1 MGVRSTFA
9 GINTMYRGVSTNRLS
24 LETTGH
30 NMTNANVEGY
40 SRQSVNQAAVMPDT
54 IYANGIRQFVGSG
67 VDSLSITRAR
77 DVYADKQYWREY
89 ADQEYAAV
97 RQKNYQKLE
106 AIFNDSDNTGMENA
120 LLAFYQSWVD
130 MSKEASNTSERTA
143 VIEQSGILIDRM
155 QASTKQLQQQIKFEY
170 DDIQIN
176 VTHINSITD
185 RLVKLNK
192 SIMAAESAGG
202 MANDLRDE
210 RDNLVD
216 ELSGYMSITV
226 SENANSMYTIVSNGA
241 SLVNGIA
248 KLDLKIGPE
257 HDDGSMPGNPN
268 PKYGVTDYNIEIGDT
283 GVVFDPLTG
292 KLKAEV
298 DAIKEDKA
306 YIDEIARMAAF
317 LLTEFNAQH
326 KAGAGM
332 DVYEPDAD
340 TKQFPTSGINF
351 FGENDPSQYG
361 GAKHDDDNRV
371 AYIWN
376 EETQTVGIYK
386 QAYSDPPE
394 ALGGT
399 WKVSSTIYNNGTAQ
413 YEWIDST
420 GTAQTLTGAWDYLD
434 GVNIINALKV
444 ADDITAVDG
453 ERKIAARTLY
463 ETDDKRTNQ
472 TASGD
477 ERMSHLDLLDKFMT
491 PGGTLNYDVSYITGT
506 EVKDVPAPG
515 TGTVTVLTLNHTP
528 NGTADGSNAVLL
540 STLLN
545 LEFKERTEDK
555 KLNPGDASRTDYKDK
570 ASMGAASL
578 QSFYNKRMTA
588 LGVDSAQMNNKVVAQ
603 EDIVEQVTQ
612 WRTSVAGVN
621 WDEELTNMIMFQQGY
636 SACSRC
642 LTTMDEMLDRLIN
655 STGVVGR

>member
-106 AIFNDSDNTGMENA
+106 AIFNDADDTGMQNA

-143 VIEQSGILIDRM
+143 VIEQAGILIDRM

-298 DAIKEDKA
+298 DAINEDKE

-332 DVYEPDAD
+332 DVYEPDAG

-351 FGENDPSQYG
+351 FGENDPAQYNSPVPNS
-361 GAKHDDDNRV
+361 NRV
-371 AYIWN
+371 AYIWD
-376 EETQTVGIYK
+376 ETSQEVRIYEQTYYPSIT
-386 QAYSDPPE
+386 ADNTWRINSHIWT
-394 ALGGT
+394 LG
-399 WKVSSTIYNNGTAQ
+399 SA
-413 YEWIDST
+413 T
-420 GTAQTLTGAWDYLD
+420 GGSLATLD

-444 ADDITAVDG
+444 ADEITAVDG
-453 ERKIAARTLY
+453 ERKIAARSLY
-463 ETDDKRTNQ
+463 ETDENRTEEL
-472 TASGD
+472 TSGNK
-477 ERMSHLDLLDKFMT
+477 RMSHLDLLNLYMT
-491 PGGTLNYDVSYITGT
+491 ADDTLHTYDVSYLSG
-506 EVKDVPAPG
+506 KDASG
-515 TGTVTVLTLNHTP
+515 KLELNNVV

-545 LEFKERTEDK
+545 LEDKNRTEDTV
-555 KLNPGDASRTDYKDK
+555 LNTGAATDYKYK

>member
-106 AIFNDSDNTGMENA
+106 AIFNDADDTGMQNA

-143 VIEQSGILIDRM
+143 VIEQAGILIDRM

-298 DAIKEDKA
+298 DAIKEDKD

-332 DVYEPDAD
+332 DVYEPDS
-340 TKQFPTSGINF
+340 TTGSEKFPTSGINF
-351 FGENDPSQYG
+351 FGENDPNQYG
-361 GAKHDDDNRV
+361 GGEAHADANRV
-371 AYIWN
+371 AYIWD
-376 EETQTVGIYK
+376 EGTQTVGIYK
-386 QAYSDPPE
+386 QKYSDPPTVS
-394 ALGGT
+394 GDT
-399 WKVSSTIYNNGTAQ
+399 WKVSSTIYNDGSATASL
-413 YEWIDST
+413 DGHTVS
-420 GTAQTLTGAWDYLD
+420 GAWDYLD

-444 ADDITAVDG
+444 SDTITEVDG

-491 PGGTLNYDVSYITGT
+491 PGGTLNYDVSYITGS
-506 EVKDVPAPG
+506 EVIN
-515 TGTVTVLTLNHTP
+515 TGSGDVTVLTLNHTT

-545 LEFKERTEDK
+545 LEFKERTEDTQ
-555 KLNPGDASRTDYKDK
+555 LNPNPVTGQNYKDK
-570 ASMGAASL
+570 ASLGAASL
-578 QSFYNKRMTA
+578 QSYYNKRMTA

>member
-106 AIFNDSDNTGMENA
+106 AIFNDSDDTGMQNA

-143 VIEQSGILIDRM
+143 VIEQAGILIDRM
-155 QASTKQLQQQIKFEY
+155 QSSTKQLQQQIKFEY
-170 DDIQIN
+170 DDIKIN
-176 VTHINSITD
+176 VEHINSITD

-192 SIMAAESAGG
+192 SIMAAEAAGG

-226 SENANSMYTIVSNGA
+226 SENENSMYTIVSNGA

-257 HDDGSMPGNPN
+257 HPDGSMPGDPD
-268 PKYGVTDYNIEIGDT
+268 PKYGVTNYNIEIGDT

-298 DAIKEDKA
+298 DAIKEDKE

-326 KAGAGM
+326 KTGAGM
-332 DVYEPDAD
+332 DVYEPDTA
-340 TKQFPTSGINF
+340 TGSFPTSGINF
-351 FGENDPSQYG
+351 FGSNDPAQYN
-361 GAKHDDDNRV
+361 APVPNSNRV
-371 AYIWN
+371 AYIWD
-376 EETQTVGIYK
+376 ETSQEVRIYEQTY
-386 QAYSDPPE
+386 YSSITADNTWRINSHIWT
-394 ALGGT
+394 LG
-399 WKVSSTIYNNGTAQ
+399 SA
-413 YEWIDST
+413 T
-420 GTAQTLTGAWDYLD
+420 GGSLATLD

-444 ADDITAVDG
+444 ADEITAVDG
-453 ERKIAARTLY
+453 ERKIAARSLY
-463 ETDDKRTNQ
+463 ETDENRTEEL
-472 TASGD
+472 TSGNK
-477 ERMSHLDLLDKFMT
+477 RMSHLDLLNLYMT
-491 PGGTLNYDVSYITGT
+491 ADDTLHTYDVSYLSG
-506 EVKDVPAPG
+506 KDASG
-515 TGTVTVLTLNHTP
+515 KLELNNVV

-545 LEFKERTEDK
+545 LEDKNRTEDA
-555 KLNPGDASRTDYKDK
+555 KLNPTTGDKYKDK
-570 ASMGAASL
+570 ASLGAASL

>member
-298 DAIKEDKA
+298 DAIKEDKE

-361 GAKHDDDNRV
+361 GTTHDDDNRV
-371 AYIWN
+371 AYIWD
-376 EETQTVGIYK
+376 EESKSVRIYK
-386 QAYSDPPE
+386 QAYSDPPQE
-394 ALGGT
+394 TGGT
-399 WKVSSTIYNNGTAQ
+399 WKVSSTIYGDGGGDDGSWA
-413 YEWIDST
+413 
-420 GTAQTLTGAWDYLD
+420 TLK

-463 ETDDKRTNQ
+463 ETDDKRTPEETTGNP
-472 TASGD
+472 D
-477 ERMSHLDLLDKFMT
+477 RKSHLDLLNDFMT
-491 PGGTLNYDVSYITGT
+491 VGAFGYDVSYITGT
-506 EVKDVPAPG
+506 KDQGG
-515 TGTVTVLTLNHTP
+515 TTVLTLNHTP

-545 LEFKERTEDK
+545 LEFKERTEDA
-555 KLNPGDASRTDYKDK
+555 KLNPGDPTKIDYKDK
-570 ASMGAASL
+570 ASLGAASL
-578 QSFYNKRMTA
+578 QSYYNKRMTA